1 MYNQYVREIKISE
14 QDDSEKNI
22 ELLKNIEIVK
32 ESLTTMY
39 NNLQFADSDLIDYYS
54 YQIKI

>member
-39 NNLQFADSDLIDYYS
+39 NNLQFADIDFIYY
-54 YQIKI
+54 Y